1 MPFDSLFMTHIS
13 HTYSPKIFKTYL
25 NGTYLSSTEMF
36 KHIFIAH
43 TYWRYVYTK
52 IDVSINYAESCSKP
66 TVVIIKISQ
75 SWFLVR
81 YIHKFSNWI
90 DRITQSQ
97 FYIYWDKG
105 SNNHA
110 DYYTKHWPASYHQQI
125 RPTYILQGNN
135 LQIQMNIV
143 SNDNLRGCVE
153 NPIFGGTN
161 PTNRVFNI

>member
-1 MPFDSLFMTHIS
+1 M
-13 HTYSPKIFKTYL
+13 
-25 NGTYLSSTEMF
+25 
-36 KHIFIAH
+36 
-43 TYWRYVYTK
+43 RYFWLK
-52 IDVSINYAESCSKP
+52 
-66 TVVIIKISQ
+66 
-75 SWFLVR
+75 
-81 YIHKFSNWI
+81 

-105 SNNHA
+105 ANNHA

-153 NPIFGGTN
+153 NPISGGTN
-161 PTNRVFNI
+161 PINRVFNI